1 MQRGNYDNVHQRCGD
16 FVIDIEPYNHVTSY
30 NTGGTATMSTNF
42 SSQPSTTLFTATS
55 PTTFTNK
62 LRELESHNRYQS
74 DQLKS
79 ILWERDDLKHRNHGL
94 ETKIKSLQ
102 DQINQSGQYLEE
114 CESLKN
120 QNENL
125 HNGIRQLQSM
135 IINSNKERDDIR
147 GRYQLLELYLNQM
160 QNKLSDNE
168 KLVLE
173 LNEVK
178 NQNNV
183 IMLENKNLL
192 DEVDRL
198 RENGDE
204 LTTNINN
211 LQNELS
217 IITKQRENTA
227 SAPNP
232 DQIVDDEY
240 KRLQNQCD
248 ELSSLG
254 QNITKERDEL
264 SNLVQN
270 ITKERDELSN
280 LIQSLTKER
289 DELSNLVQNITKER
303 DELSNLVQSITKERD
318 ELSNLVQNI
327 TKERDEL
334 SGLVQ
339 NITKERDELSGLV
352 QNITKERDDYFNQV
366 SDLSPQLSQLE
377 TELNV
382 TRQQKDEL
390 TKNNNTL
397 SSQLEQLQI
406 KLDSIIQHRDEISN
420 KNDTLISQLG
430 RAQDELNQMINQQ
443 KDKDS
448 LIDDVTRELNR
459 MKEQYNTLNEQHDEL
474 QRQNHDL
481 TFEQERLQ
489 TENERLQTELERL
502 QTVSNNIVHQRD
514 EFKVQNESIISEI
527 TMLKQQL
534 ETVSHNKAISQQID
548 EEFDNVRQR
557 KDELSTENAAL
568 HVEVGRLRDLLN
580 DLTVE
585 LERSRKGSNDLMQ
598 QRDGFKSINETLML
612 ELSRIKH
619 ELDVENYSS
628 TAEKIENVENINSC
642 LPPILPTR
650 SSTYPTYAQLE
661 RSRQPSSSNNNNM
674 NISRSS
680 THSEEIRSPYS
691 QNNFPSVTL
700 RNMPQ
705 KLLTPQ
711 PLATT
716 SNGTSEHMNESSEDS
731 KVYIQEMLTAA
742 SLPTSPSQISLAS
755 NRTYT
760 FTNES
765 SEKTNRRSSTYNPS
779 KPLPSVPT
787 SGQRPKSFAFGLSN
801 RKSLI
806 LSDKVTSSQSKIPKQ
821 VPICQQCL
829 KNPCKKRFPKGYS
842 KYCSSSCKSV
852 AQKDSSETESQ
863 YNERRS
869 SYSSSIFNGSTE
881 SFMKN
886 F

>member
-1 MQRGNYDNVHQRCGD
+1 MTSSSDRRILNLKTGIFNTNIPYIDNPSKNIPNINKNINFNITRDTYDTYTYDTGIHDIYTPPRPPARSITTSHYSTASFMQRGNYDNVHQRCGD

-30 NTGGTATMSTNF
+30 NTGGTTTMSTNF

-135 IINSNKERDDIR
+135 IITSNKERDDIR

-168 KLVLE
+168 KLILE

-217 IITKQRENTA
+217 IIIKQRENTA
-227 SAPNP
+227 SAPNL

-270 ITKERDELSN
+270 ITKERDES
-280 LIQSLTKER
+280 
-289 DELSNLVQNITKER
+289 SNLVQN
-303 DELSNLVQSITKERD
+303 L
-318 ELSNLVQNI
+318 
-327 TKERDEL
+327 
-334 SGLVQ
+334 
-339 NITKERDELSGLV
+339 
-352 QNITKERDDYFNQV
+352 TKERDDYLNQV
-366 SDLSPQLSQLE
+366 SDLSPQLSRLE

-382 TRQQKDEL
+382 TRQQRDEL
-390 TKNNNTL
+390 TKNNNAL

-406 KLDSIIQHRDEISN
+406 KLDNIIQHRDEISN
-420 KNDTLISQLG
+420 KNDTLVSQLG

-448 LIDDVTRELNR
+448 LIDD
-459 MKEQYNTLNEQHDEL
+459 
-474 QRQNHDL
+474 
-481 TFEQERLQ
+481 
-489 TENERLQTELERL
+489 
-502 QTVSNNIVHQRD
+502 
-514 EFKVQNESIISEI
+514 
-527 TMLKQQL
+527 
-534 ETVSHNKAISQQID
+534 
-548 EEFDNVRQR
+548 
-557 KDELSTENAAL
+557 
-568 HVEVGRLRDLLN
+568 
-580 DLTVE
+580 
-585 LERSRKGSNDLMQ
+585 
-598 QRDGFKSINETLML
+598 
-612 ELSRIKH
+612 
-619 ELDVENYSS
+619 
-628 TAEKIENVENINSC
+628 
-642 LPPILPTR
+642 
-650 SSTYPTYAQLE
+650 
-661 RSRQPSSSNNNNM
+661 
-674 NISRSS
+674 
-680 THSEEIRSPYS
+680 
-691 QNNFPSVTL
+691 
-700 RNMPQ
+700 
-705 KLLTPQ
+705 
-711 PLATT
+711 
-716 SNGTSEHMNESSEDS
+716 
-731 KVYIQEMLTAA
+731 
-742 SLPTSPSQISLAS
+742 
-755 NRTYT
+755 
-760 FTNES
+760 
-765 SEKTNRRSSTYNPS
+765 
-779 KPLPSVPT
+779 
-787 SGQRPKSFAFGLSN
+787 
-801 RKSLI
+801 
-806 LSDKVTSSQSKIPKQ
+806 
-821 VPICQQCL
+821 
-829 KNPCKKRFPKGYS
+829 
-842 KYCSSSCKSV
+842 
-852 AQKDSSETESQ
+852 
-863 YNERRS
+863 
-869 SYSSSIFNGSTE
+869 
-881 SFMKN
+881 
-886 F
+886 